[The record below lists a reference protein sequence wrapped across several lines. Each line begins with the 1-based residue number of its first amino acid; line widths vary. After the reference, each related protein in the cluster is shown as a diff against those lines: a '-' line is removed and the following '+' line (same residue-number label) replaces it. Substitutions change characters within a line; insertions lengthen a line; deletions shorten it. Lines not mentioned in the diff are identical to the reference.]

1 MAVQLEERT
10 VTVTG
15 EIAAVVV
22 VLSYVVDVL
31 KFLLRHVELLYLPI
45 FGGLLCHGDPVGR
58 GDVFYVHE
66 ADPMVHSS

>member
-1 MAVQLEERT
+1 MAVQLEEGT
-10 VTVTG
+10 VAVTG

-45 FGGLLCHGDPVGR
+45 F
-58 GDVFYVHE
+58 
-66 ADPMVHSS
+66 